1 MVSFFFCVIFV
12 VVFPSACAM
21 VLLSVRAELVPKANR
36 VERDQRQLLC
46 AAVGLMLITL
56 FIIRYDDDD
65 DDMI

>member
-1 MVSFFFCVIFV
+1 
-12 VVFPSACAM
+12 M